1 MIMQYI
7 RQILSYIAPLGFYI
21 LSISFRI
28 TLSYFYLSEVICM
41 SKVKATNVTS
51 QPNTLINADMD
62 TRSVAEF
69 TEKAYLN
76 YAMYVIMDRALP
88 HIADGLKPVQRRIV
102 YAMSELGLKSSAKP
116 KKSART
122 VGDVLGKYHPH
133 GDTACYEAMVLMAQP
148 FSYRYPLITGQG
160 NWGSPDDPK
169 SFAAMRYTEAKMSAY
184 ANTLL
189 TELGQGTVDWQDN
202 FDGSL
207 QEPVTLPARLPNIL
221 LNGTTGIAVG
231 MATDIPPHNL
241 TEVVRAAIRLLKNP
255 ELSVKQITQSIPAPD
270 LPTFA
275 EIITDKKDLQKMY
288 ETGRGSYKMRATYHV
303 DKNQKNLVIIDA
315 LPYQVSGSKIQ
326 EQIAKLMLDKKLPWV
341 TDIHDESDH
350 EIACRIVLELRSTR
364 VDVDRVMSHLF
375 ASTDLESNYRVNLN
389 MIGLNGKPQVKN
401 LKEILSEWLES
412 RRQVVTR
419 RLQFRLDKIDKRL
432 HILAGL
438 LIAYLNIDE
447 VIRIIREEDDP
458 KLELMTRYE
467 LTEVQANAILDIRLR
482 QLARLEEIELRREK
496 DELEAE
502 RALIQERLDNPDS
515 LTNLMIDE
523 LTADMKEHGDDR
535 RSPVV
540 ERAEA
545 QALKESDLVPSEPIT
560 AILSKAGWIRA
571 AKGHDVDAAGM
582 SYRSGDSYQAHAHG
596 KSNAKVYILDST
608 GRSYSIDAHTLA
620 SARGQGDPLTSVL
633 KPPAGAKFEQLLA
646 GDDEQR
652 IVLASS
658 QGYGFIN
665 QLGNLDTNQKA
676 GKNIINFAD
685 DAHLLTVPLVDIKT
699 ETDAK
704 DDTDAASDKDTPI
717 QDQIAVVTS
726 AGYLLI
732 FALEELPEQARGKGN
747 KLINLKKD
755 EEVVAVLPLHH
766 EDSLTIT
773 AGKRHVTLKPMDLA
787 NYTSKRG
794 NRGSQLP
801 RGFQNVSSI
810 EVV

>member
-1 MIMQYI
+1 M
-7 RQILSYIAPLGFYI
+7 SD
-21 LSISFRI
+21 ISNI
-28 TLSYFYLSEVICM
+28 PPSSAVI
-41 SKVKATNVTS
+41 
-51 QPNTLINADMD
+51 PNEAMD

-69 TEKAYLN
+69 TEQAYLN

-88 HIADGLKPVQRRIV
+88 HIADGLKPVQRRII
-102 YAMSELGLKSSAKP
+102 YAMSELGLKSTTKP

-189 TELGQGTVDWQDN
+189 AELGQGTVDWQDN
-202 FDGSL
+202 FDGSM

-241 TEVVRAAIRLLKNP
+241 NEVVRAAIRLLKNP
-255 ELSVKQITQSIPAPD
+255 DLSIKQLTQSLPAPD
-270 LPTFA
+270 LPTAA
-275 EIITDKKDLQKMY
+275 EIITSKKDLQAMY
-288 ETGRGSYKMRATYHV
+288 ESGRGSYKMRAVYHV
-303 DKNQKNLVIIDA
+303 DKQEKNLVIIDA
-315 LPYQVSGSKIQ
+315 LPYQVSGNKIQ
-326 EQIAKLMLDKKLPWV
+326 EQIAKLMMEKKLPWV
-341 TDIHDESDH
+341 VDIHDESDH
-350 EIACRIVLELRSTR
+350 ENACRIVLELRSTR

-375 ASTDLESNYRVNLN
+375 ASTDLETSYRVNMN

-401 LKEILSEWLES
+401 LKEILDEWLVS

-419 RLQFRLDKIDKRL
+419 RLLFRLDKIDKRL

-438 LIAYLNIDE
+438 LIAYLHIDE

-458 KLELMTRYE
+458 KMELMTRYDLSE
-467 LTEVQANAILDIRLR
+467 IQANAILDIRLR
-482 QLARLEEIELRREK
+482 QLARLQEIELRTEK

-502 RALIQERLDNPDS
+502 RATIQELLDNPES
-515 LTNLMIDE
+515 LTNLMIEE
-523 LTADMKEHGDDR
+523 LEADMKEHGNNR
-535 RSPVV
+535 MSPVV
-540 ERAEA
+540 EREEA
-545 QALKESDLVPSEPIT
+545 TALKESDLVPSEPIT

-582 SYRSGDSYQAHAHG
+582 SYRSGDSYQAHVRG
-596 KSNAKVYILDST
+596 KSNEKIYIMDST

-633 KPPAGAKFEQLLA
+633 KPASGANFEQLLA
-646 GDDEQR
+646 GDDQQR
-652 IVLASS
+652 IILASS

-665 QLGNLDTNQKA
+665 TLGNLETNQKA
-676 GKNIINFAD
+676 GKNVISFDKEAK
-685 DAHLLTVPLVDIKT
+685 LLKVAYIDVQS
-699 ETDAK
+699 ETAEEEQSE
-704 DDTDAASDKDTPI
+704 ALA

-732 FALEELPEQARGKGN
+732 FAIDELPEQQRGKGN
-747 KLINLKKD
+747 KLINLKSG
-755 EEVVAVLPLHH
+755 EEVIAVTPLHH
-766 EDSLTIT
+766 QDSLTVT

-787 NYTSKRG
+787 NYTGKRG

-801 RGFQNVSSI
+801 RGFQNVNDI
-810 EVV
+810 EVAE